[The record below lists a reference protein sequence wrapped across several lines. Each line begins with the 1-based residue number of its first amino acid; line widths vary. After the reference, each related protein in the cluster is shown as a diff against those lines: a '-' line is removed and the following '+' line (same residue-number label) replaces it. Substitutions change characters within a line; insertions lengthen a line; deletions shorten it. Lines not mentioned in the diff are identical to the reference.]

1 MDIIHLAV
9 GARATV
15 TRGSVVVGGVT
26 YTVGN
31 TFLGEANIAAG
42 TNKTWLQ
49 Y

>member
-1 MDIIHLAV
+1 MDTIHLAA

-15 TRGSVVVGGVT
+15 TQGSVVVGGVT

-31 TFLGEANIAAG
+31 TFLGDCYIAAG